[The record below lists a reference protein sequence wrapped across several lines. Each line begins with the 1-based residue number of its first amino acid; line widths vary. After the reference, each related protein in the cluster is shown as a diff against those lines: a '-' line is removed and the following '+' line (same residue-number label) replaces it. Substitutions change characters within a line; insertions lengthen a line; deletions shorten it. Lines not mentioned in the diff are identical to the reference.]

1 MCAVAVAVIIAL
13 HGFMCAVAV
22 AVAVAVIIALHARV
36 CLELCVLLLV
46 RVIPEE
52 EEA

>member
-13 HGFMCAVAV
+13 HGFMCAV

-46 RVIPEE
+46 RVIPED

>member
-1 MCAVAVAVIIAL
+1 MC
-13 HGFMCAVAV
+13 
-22 AVAVAVIIALHARV
+22 AVAVIIALHARV